1 MKVTLFFKNR
11 DEDFSVLVVV
21 LRGVIPPRVPILPS
35 GRKERMGM
43 ARAMVH
49 LRDVIATGMP
59 RRLKPWER
67 QRFRN
72 ELSGPDFF
80 ALEKKAWSGR
90 VHTGPMKIGKDLINF
105 QEGSPP
111 QGLSE
116 AGGGGSVFF
125 LERAVIDP
133 PRGRPFGGGGIY
145 HNRGH
150 GGLNPHYPVVLPIQH
165 INDVGGCSPHRNFLV
180 FSLVDRLK
188 TTGRPPKCPR
198 GN

>member
-116 AGGGGSVFF
+116 ARRGGSVFF
-125 LERAVIDP
+125 FRAKKSGPDNSF
-133 PRGRPFGGGGIY
+133 RKR
-145 HNRGH
+145 
-150 GGLNPHYPVVLPIQH
+150 
-165 INDVGGCSPHRNFLV
+165 
-180 FSLVDRLK
+180 
-188 TTGRPPKCPR
+188 
-198 GN
+198 